1 MVIIRSF
8 IAGSNLLLNIRCLGW
23 KLTLS
28 LVSLSIISIIVYML
42 HLFNFFTI
50 RIQGV
55 PRCMF
60 VNLSG

>member
-8 IAGSNLLLNIRCLGW
+8 IAGSNRLLNIRCLGW
-23 KLTLS
+23 KFTLS

-42 HLFNFFTI
+42 HLFHFFII